1 MKKTTDIIT
10 LIGNFLGTEKIAL
23 KENILNERHGL
34 YVQDDEVTFD
44 FTSMHIDFRS
54 CQHVAPKEELDFLY
68 NLLELH
74 LKSVEALD
82 QNCLSS
88 VSNHELKNILSSA
101 QLSLEML
108 STYDFDKDDRT
119 KLLSQAFNAVSQ
131 SVSLF
136 NEMLLI
142 DKLQHQ
148 QKNNTIEIEMI
159 RIGPIVESILETLYS
174 DITAKSL
181 EVEVIDEDEEV
192 MIHASAFWIERALF
206 NLISNAVK
214 YNTEHGFLRITF
226 TSDKKRLRISVADS
240 GIGIKESEQDKV
252 MQKFETSNAT
262 QQQGTGVGLALVQ
275 AVVDA
280 HKGTLEFDSVYGEG
294 TNFIISLPR
303 KLSMNKIQ
311 HPMAVMNAA
320 AILLLVGV
328 SYLFPVIPSF
338 NNIESADNFDLIKL
352 EHGSTIKIDKGAQY
366 SFWDLHNLTGSK
378 FYRHLDLHNGKAEA
392 DLHEVHVAFAT
403 PTSSF
408 TNLGTELAFEQ
419 KPDKGVVS
427 VYKGELDADS
437 QHVYEGEGFV
447 SSSSGISVVELL
459 DPPYGLGAESGDT
472 GTLMVS
478 FSAVKGAETYRVT
491 LAEDEQFMQVSAM
504 KEASATKLHFKIE
517 KDGFYY
523 VKAVALDENGIL
535 GLPNTAVVTN
545 RYHLQ
550 QGIAARESGAY
561 AQAEKLFKQS
571 IIEFKQ
577 RNAQPYAELAWNY
590 YLQKEYSRA
599 VSYFQK
605 ALALRETEGEA
616 VRLARTFYHLKEYD
630 KANTL
635 YQKMLHENANNV
647 DALWGTAEIM
657 IVRNDYVN
665 AKRKLQKL
673 LHLNPTYPLAN
684 YDMARVMFLMK
695 NRNKGLQYLKKEL
708 KNNPDAKDLV
718 ADLRTQVLKER

>member
-1 MKKTTDIIT
+1 MKKTTNIIT

-23 KENILNERHGL
+23 KENILNEKHGFH
-34 YVQDDEVTFD
+34 VQDDEVTFD
-44 FTSMHIDFRS
+44 FASMHIDFRS
-54 CQHVAPKEELDFLY
+54 CQHIAPQEELDFLY
-68 NLLELH
+68 NLLDLH

-108 STYDFDKDDRT
+108 NTYDFDKDDRT

-142 DKLQHQ
+142 EKLQHQ
-148 QKNNTIEIEMI
+148 QQSNSIDIEMI
-159 RIGPIVESILETLYS
+159 HVRPIVESILETLYS
-174 DITAKSL
+174 EITAKSI
-181 EVEVIDEDEEV
+181 EVEVVDEGEDV
-192 MIHASAFWIERALF
+192 AIHASAFWIERALF

-226 TSDKKRLRISVADS
+226 TSDKKRLRVSVADS

-252 MQKFETSNAT
+252 MQKFETSDAT
-262 QQQGTGVGLALVQ
+262 QKQGTGIGLALVQ

-294 TNFIISLPR
+294 TNFIMILPR
-303 KLSMNKIQ
+303 KLNANRIQ

-320 AILLLVGV
+320 LVLMMVGV

-338 NNIESADNFDLIKL
+338 NNIETADNFDLIKL

-366 SFWDLHNLTGSK
+366 SFWDLHNITGSK
-378 FYRHLDLHNGKAEA
+378 VYRHLDLQKGKAEA

-427 VYKGELDADS
+427 VYKGELEAGL

-459 DPPYGLGAESGDT
+459 DPPYGLGAESGDD
-472 GTLMVS
+472 GVLMVS
-478 FSAVKGAETYRVT
+478 FTTVQGAEKYRVT
-491 LAEDEQFMQVSAM
+491 LAEDEEFMQVIAL
-504 KEASATKLHFKIE
+504 KEASATELRFKVE

-523 VKAVALDENGIL
+523 VKAVALDKNGIL

-550 QGIAARESGAY
+550 QGIAARDRGAY
-561 AQAEKLFKQS
+561 AQAEKLLKQS
-571 IIEFKQ
+571 ITEFKQ
-577 RNAQPYAELAWNY
+577 RNAEPYSELAWNY
-590 YLQKEYSRA
+590 YLQKDYTRA
-599 VSYFQK
+599 VRYFQK
-605 ALALRETEGEA
+605 ALALRETEGEG

-630 KANTL
+630 KANVI
-635 YQKMLHENANNV
+635 YQKMLQENGNNV

-657 IVRNDYVN
+657 IVQNDYIN

-673 LHLNPTYPLAN
+673 LHLNPKYPLAN

-718 ADLRTQVLKER
+718 DDLRMQVLKER

>member
-1 MKKTTDIIT
+1 MKKTTDIIA
-10 LIGNFLGTEKIAL
+10 LIGSFLGTESIAV
-23 KENILNERHGL
+23 KENILNDKHGVHL
-34 YVQDDEVTFD
+34 QDDEVTFD
-44 FTSMHIDFRS
+44 FASMHIDYRS
-54 CQHVAPKEELDFLY
+54 CQHIAPQAELDFLY

-142 DKLQHQ
+142 EKLQHQ
-148 QKNNTIEIEMI
+148 QKNNSIDIEMI
-159 RIGPIVESILETLYS
+159 QVRPIVESILETLYS
-174 DITAKSL
+174 EIAAKSL
-181 EVEVIDEDEEV
+181 EVEVIDESED
-192 MIHASAFWIERALF
+192 ISIRASEFWIERALF

-214 YNTEHGFLRITF
+214 YNTKHGFLRITF
-226 TSDKKRLRISVADS
+226 TSNKKTLRISVADS
-240 GIGIKESEQDKV
+240 GIGIKESEQEKV
-252 MQKFETSNAT
+252 MQKFETSDAT

-280 HKGTLEFDSVYGEG
+280 HKGILEFDSVYGKG
-294 TNFIISLPR
+294 TNFIMSLPR
-303 KLSMNKIQ
+303 KLSMNRIQ

-338 NNIESADNFDLIKL
+338 NNIETADNFDLIKL

-378 FYRHLDLHNGKAEA
+378 FYRHLDLQNGKAEA

-408 TNLGTELAFEQ
+408 TNLGTELSFEQ
-419 KPDKGVVS
+419 KPGKGVVS
-427 VYKGELDADS
+427 VYKGELKADA

-447 SSSSGISVVELL
+447 SSTSGISVVELL
-459 DPPYGLGAESGDT
+459 DPPYGLGAESGDA
-472 GTLMVS
+472 GALMVS
-478 FSAVKGAETYRVT
+478 FSAVQGAEKYRVT
-491 LAEDEQFMQVSAM
+491 LAKDEQFIQVVAL
-504 KEASATKLHFKIE
+504 KETSTTELRFKVE

-523 VKAVALDENGIL
+523 VKAVALDKNGIL
-535 GLPNTAVVTN
+535 GFPNTAVVTN

-550 QGIAARESGAY
+550 QGIAARDRGAY
-561 AQAEKLFKQS
+561 AQADKFFKQS
-571 IIEFKQ
+571 ITEFKQ
-577 RNAQPYAELAWNY
+577 HNALPYAELAWNY
-590 YLQKEYSRA
+590 YLQNNYTKA
-599 VSYFQK
+599 VSYFKK

-630 KANTL
+630 KANAL
-635 YQKMLHENANNV
+635 YEKMLHENANNV

-665 AKRKLQKL
+665 AKQKLQKL
-673 LHLNPTYPLAN
+673 LHLNSKYPLAN

-718 ADLRTQVLKER
+718 DDLRMQVLKER